1 VSLKPPPIRTCT
13 GCGKRREKT
22 SMVRV
27 IRSPSG
33 TLVPDLKGS
42 LPSRGVYVCPEGSCI
57 RKAMKGRLS
66 ASLKVQGQVQ
76 ESAEDL
82 QRDIAAAYL
91 RRALSLLGQA
101 RKSGRV
107 SSGTNLVE
115 GELRRGAESTWLG
128 LVAEDAS
135 PDIGDKIKKALSKAS
150 VPFRESFS
158 RDDLGNAV
166 GKSPRSVVLVRDEGI
181 ARAIRMSLDHGKNVM
196 SQGGSNR

>member
-1 VSLKPPPIRTCT
+1 VSLRPPPVRTCT

-27 IRSPSG
+27 IHSPSG

-42 LPSRGVYVCPEGSCI
+42 LPSRGAYVCPEGSCI
-57 RKAMKGRLS
+57 RKAMKGRLA
-66 ASLKVQGQVQ
+66 ASLKVRGQIQ
-76 ESAEDL
+76 SSAEDL
-82 QRDIAAAYL
+82 QRDIGEAYMK
-91 RRALSLLGQA
+91 RALYLMGQA

-107 SSGTNLVE
+107 SSGTSLVE
-115 GELRRGAESTWLG
+115 GELRRGGESTWLG
-128 LVAEDAS
+128 IVAEDAS
-135 PDIGDKIKKALSKAS
+135 PDIGDKIKKALLKAS

-181 ARAIRMSLDHGKNVM
+181 ARAIRMSLDHGKNAM

>member
-1 VSLKPPPIRTCT
+1 
-13 GCGKRREKT
+13 
-22 SMVRV
+22 MVRV
-27 IRSPSG
+27 IHSPAG

-42 LPSRGVYVCPEGSCI
+42 LPSRGAYICPEGSCI
-57 RKAMKGRLS
+57 RKAMRGRLA
-66 ASLKVQGQVQ
+66 ASLKLQGQIQ
-76 ESAEDL
+76 SSAEDL
-82 QRDIAAAYL
+82 QRDIAGAYVK
-91 RRALSLLGQA
+91 RALALLGQA

-128 LVAEDAS
+128 VIAEDSS
-135 PDIGDKIKKALSKAS
+135 PDIRGKIRKALLKAS

-166 GKSPRSVVLVRDEGI
+166 GKGPRSVVLVMDEGI